1 MQYAMEALEWSSV
14 PYSTK
19 NQYWVMIG
27 LIAIYNVSD
36 ILIIFFQMCIS
47 FKNTEKTFL
56 ICMKH
61 LSWSVNADAAT
72 ACLLDV

>member
-1 MQYAMEALEWSSV
+1 
-14 PYSTK
+14 
-19 NQYWVMIG
+19 
-27 LIAIYNVSD
+27 
-36 ILIIFFQMCIS
+36 MCIS